1 MLRRVLLFAW
11 LLLCVATLAV
21 TLLAASPA
29 DGRND
34 IGLFFLGCMLVL
46 TFPSGLGVVGVVALL
61 VEAQS
66 RTGFMTI
73 DFIDSNYLG
82 FVLTKR
88 PVPTTTTSGTTSLA
102 WVDTFSQT
110 LSDSGAGSIRMRM

>member
-82 FVLTKR
+82 FVLIWMCLVGIGYLQWFVLLPSLWRKLR
-88 PVPTTTTSGTTSLA
+88 QSHLPTL
-102 WVDTFSQT
+102 
-110 LSDSGAGSIRMRM
+110 